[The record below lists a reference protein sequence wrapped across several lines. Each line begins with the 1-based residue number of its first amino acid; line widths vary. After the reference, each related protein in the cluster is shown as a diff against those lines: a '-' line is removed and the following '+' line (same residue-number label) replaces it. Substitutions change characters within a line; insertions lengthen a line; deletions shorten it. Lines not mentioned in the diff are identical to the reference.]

1 MGFCVGRE
9 YKTYSGS
16 SLADSTPWSFA
27 HSSLS
32 RVIVVEVIH
41 NGIIDV
47 FFEIDCGRIKFVL
60 FALRVAY

>member
-1 MGFCVGRE
+1 M
-9 YKTYSGS
+9 
-16 SLADSTPWSFA
+16 
-27 HSSLS
+27 
-32 RVIVVEVIH
+32 VEVIH